1 MRAPLLRVPAHKHF
15 DAQGNALALAGKA
28 HSGAMPPLQR
38 FAERVPCELQDAHAS
53 AGSLVLDIF
62 VERGV
67 PVRLSG
73 CLSKSQLQPYL
84 RPLGIS
90 GECLRI
96 PRFFEAKRGQLCLP
110 TVGFISWW
118 LLESCYLGYAQ
129 TAHTKQSDSFQT
141 MTLLPKE
148 FAKVP
153 RWDFSASH
161 LADRV
166 GLIQTHGHLPPVL
179 GGMTRGSPEHI
190 LSMRCF
196 LLGTQNMLDS
206 LLRIAYPQDA

>member
-1 MRAPLLRVPAHKHF
+1 MRAPLLRVPAHKLF

-96 PRFFEAKRGQLCLP
+96 PRCPVGISPPATLP
-110 TVGFISWW
+110 TGLAS
-118 LLESCYLGYAQ
+118 YK
-129 TAHTKQSDSFQT
+129 HT
-141 MTLLPKE
+141 
-148 FAKVP
+148 
-153 RWDFSASH
+153 
-161 LADRV
+161 
-166 GLIQTHGHLPPVL
+166 
-179 GGMTRGSPEHI
+179 
-190 LSMRCF
+190 
-196 LLGTQNMLDS
+196 GTS
-206 LLRIAYPQDA
+206 LQF

>member
-1 MRAPLLRVPAHKHF
+1 MRAPLLRVPAHKLF

-110 TVGFISWW
+110 TV
-118 LLESCYLGYAQ
+118 
-129 TAHTKQSDSFQT
+129 
-141 MTLLPKE
+141 
-148 FAKVP
+148 P